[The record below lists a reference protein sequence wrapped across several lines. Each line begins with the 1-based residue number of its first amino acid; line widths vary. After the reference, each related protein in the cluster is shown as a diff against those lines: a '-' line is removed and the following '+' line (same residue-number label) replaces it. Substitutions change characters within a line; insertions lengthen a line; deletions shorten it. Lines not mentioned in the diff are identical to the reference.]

1 MSVKIFSV
9 ILHEPSFE
17 ALVVICLWHTF
28 PEPAQILGIKT
39 TYSNLQGD
47 VTSKLLTGYPN
58 VEKQNI
64 HDVQS
69 TTLTLNTFYCLSVVN
84 DIHKDKKC

>member
-1 MSVKIFSV
+1 MYLKKSAAHKNG
-9 ILHEPSFE
+9 FE
-17 ALVVICLWHTF
+17 VLVVICLWHTF

-58 VEKQNI
+58 VENKI
-64 HDVQS
+64 YTMYKVQ
-69 TTLTLNTFYCLSVVN
+69 
-84 DIHKDKKC
+84 H